1 MDTIALEYEQC
12 HCSKINKEVTIT
24 SIITEKSDHSAANAA
39 AKRIIEKQEFDC
51 NQKIFCGVFS
61 TFGKSSRV
69 DWSACTHPKLAETT
83 LRNLQ

>member
-1 MDTIALEYEQC
+1 MDTIALEYERC

-24 SIITEKSDHSAANAA
+24 SMITETSDHPGANAS
-39 AKRIIEKQEFDC
+39 AKGIIEKQEFDC
-51 NQKIFCGVFS
+51 NEKSFCGVFS
-61 TFGKSSRV
+61 TLGNSSRV